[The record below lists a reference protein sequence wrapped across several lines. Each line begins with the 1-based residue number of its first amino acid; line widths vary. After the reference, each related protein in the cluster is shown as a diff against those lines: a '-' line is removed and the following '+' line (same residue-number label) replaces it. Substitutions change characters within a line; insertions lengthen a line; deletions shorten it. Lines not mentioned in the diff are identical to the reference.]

1 MPPGSTRNPAWEPLF
16 YAMCKK
22 NLHESIGIKAA
33 AGSLNILL
41 AYFLCKY
48 AFWCFFLVYFIQG
61 NTNLAEIINKPF
73 GKSGTKTVDENE
85 G

>member
-41 AYFLCKY
+41 AYFMQIS
-48 AFWCFFLVYFIQG
+48 FLVYFIQG

-73 GKSGTKTVDENE
+73 GKSGTKTGDENE